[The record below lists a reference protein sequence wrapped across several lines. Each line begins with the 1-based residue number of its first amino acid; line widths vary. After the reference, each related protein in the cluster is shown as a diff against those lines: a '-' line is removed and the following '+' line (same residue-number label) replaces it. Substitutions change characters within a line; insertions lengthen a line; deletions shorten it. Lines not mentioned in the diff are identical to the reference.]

1 MKQIDRIKSLL
12 SNLNSKDKILAK
24 QFLEQMKIEELKE
37 LVDSALVIYLKK
49 KEVDKYKL
57 GDLER
62 LKYEVDLYLS
72 QIILDYEDVFSK
84 IYKRVDSIAKVI
96 SICENK
102 SYEEFIKLFK

>member
-1 MKQIDRIKSLL
+1 
-12 SNLNSKDKILAK
+12 
-24 QFLEQMKIEELKE
+24 MKIEELKE

-72 QIILDYEDVFSK
+72 QIILDYEDV
-84 IYKRVDSIAKVI
+84 DS
-96 SICENK
+96 
-102 SYEEFIKLFK
+102 

>member
-49 KEVDKYKL
+49 KEVDKCRL

-72 QIILDYEDVFSK
+72 QIILDYEDIDSQIVF
-84 IYKRVDSIAKVI
+84 
-96 SICENK
+96 
-102 SYEEFIKLFK
+102 